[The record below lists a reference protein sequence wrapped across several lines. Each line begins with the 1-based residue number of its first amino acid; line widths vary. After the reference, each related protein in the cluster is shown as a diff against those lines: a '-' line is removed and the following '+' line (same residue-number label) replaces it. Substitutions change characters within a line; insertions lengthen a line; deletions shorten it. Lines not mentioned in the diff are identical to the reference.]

1 MTSGVVGD
9 GVVVALGGGGV
20 RGVAHLGVLDALTEA
35 GLTVRGLAGTSSG
48 AWMGA
53 LWLTEPTLA
62 MEKVREFVTVG
73 GLARLPDMR
82 GLSRDTGWLRRW
94 AKRAQTVW
102 GLGRVLVHR
111 QRMSAAAFLEAVG
124 FLVPEIAIEDLPI
137 PFVAV
142 AVDSATGAQVFLD
155 RGPLRVAVAASSAM
169 PGLAPPVH
177 WEGRRLQDGGAVAEI
192 PVQAARRLGS
202 PVLAV
207 EVSEALP
214 ASDPDRNRVHR
225 AMFRAAAMGWQAL
238 RERMLAEADHVL
250 APEVNHLH
258 WAEFESVD
266 TAYQAGRAAAWAWV
280 NSQGRCGS

>member
-1 MTSGVVGD
+1 
-9 GVVVALGGGGV
+9 
-20 RGVAHLGVLDALTEA
+20 
-35 GLTVRGLAGTSSG
+35 
-48 AWMGA
+48 
-53 LWLTEPTLA
+53 
-62 MEKVREFVTVG
+62 
-73 GLARLPDMR
+73 
-82 GLSRDTGWLRRW
+82 
-94 AKRAQTVW
+94 
-102 GLGRVLVHR
+102 
-111 QRMSAAAFLEAVG
+111 
-124 FLVPEIAIEDLPI
+124 
-137 PFVAV
+137 
-142 AVDSATGAQVFLD
+142 
-155 RGPLRVAVAASSAM
+155 M